1 MKLPMDKLILRILP
15 VPADRQFAETPL
27 KPGLRKRLANF
38 IPDIRRQYAE
48 KKKNLPP
55 NDKKYRPSTMWYFFA
70 TVLVVLSI
78 QNFLGSSRV
87 EVISYSQFKSLLKK
101 DLINDLVIRETTID
115 GNLKGAAVKEVLKP
129 EKLKE
134 ISPEVLAS
142 KKPFPFETVRV
153 EDPGLTAELES
164 AKIPFKGELTSN
176 WLPTILSWVV
186 PVGLFFLMWSYLG
199 RKMGSA
205 SGGLMQIGKS
215 KAKVYIEK
223 KTGVTFADV
232 AGIDE
237 AEQEVAEVVGFLKD
251 PDKYQR
257 LGGRIP
263 KGVLIVGP
271 PGTGKTLLARAVAG
285 EAGVPFFSLTGS
297 DFVEMFVG
305 VGAARVRD
313 LFLQAVKNAPSIIF
327 IDELDAIGKARGV
340 SVLAGN
346 DEREQTLNQ
355 LLAEMDGFDPNQGVI
370 IMAATNRP
378 EILDAA
384 LLRPGRFDRQILVD
398 RPDIIGRTKILKL
411 HAKKVTLAADLD
423 LAVVAAKTPGFVG
436 ADLANIVNEAA
447 LLAARQD
454 KESIDMTDFDEAI
467 ERVVAGLQKKSHVI
481 NPKEKKIVA
490 YHESGHALMAELVPG
505 ADPVSKISII
515 PRGVAALGYTTQ
527 LPTEDRYLMTRSE
540 LLARIDVLLGGRV
553 AEEIVFGDVS
563 TGAQNDLQRATEIA
577 RTMIT
582 QFGMSEKLGL
592 AALEG
597 PRHATFLMVPTQQPK
612 EYSEETARLIDG
624 EVNQILSEA
633 HTKARDILL
642 AHRDALEELAK
653 LLLDK
658 EVVDRPALQ
667 EILKARSIDSI
678 EEKTR
683 APENNGSESP
693 GASHERNNQ
702 GMGNPT
708 FLNKREIDPAGR
720 QKS

>member
-1 MKLPMDKLILRILP
+1 MSFPINDSVPQTAPPLADQPAAKPP
-15 VPADRQFAETPL
+15 VENGPQRPVARFIAEV
-27 KPGLRKRLANF
+27 RAR
-38 IPDIRRQYAE
+38 YAE
-48 KKKNLPP
+48 KKKNDGPG
-55 NDKKYRPSTMWYFFA
+55 KKFQVSPIWLFLA
-70 TVLVVLSI
+70 TLSI
-78 QNFLGSSRV
+78 VGMMQSFFFRSPIEL
-87 EVISYSQFKSLLKK
+87 ISYSQFKSLVKK
-101 DLINDLVIRETTID
+101 DYINDLVIRETTID
-115 GNLKGAAVKEVLKP
+115 GNLKGVAFKEIATP

-134 ISPEVLAS
+134 MSAETLANM
-142 KKPFPFETVRV
+142 KPFPFTTVKV
-153 EDPGLTAELES
+153 QDPGLTAELEA
-164 AKIPFKGELTSN
+164 AKIPFKGEVTSS
-176 WLPTILSWVV
+176 WLPTLLSWVV
-186 PVGLFFLMWSYLG
+186 PVGLFFLLWTYLG
-199 RKMGSA
+199 KKMGA
-205 SGGLMQIGKS
+205 AGGGLMQIGKS

-237 AEQEVAEVVGFLKD
+237 AEEEVTEVVGFLKD
-251 PDKYQR
+251 PEKFQR
-257 LGGRIP
+257 LGGHIP

-313 LFLQAVKNAPSIIF
+313 LFMQAVKSAPSIIF

-340 SVLAGN
+340 SMVTGN

-398 RPDIIGRTKILKL
+398 RPDIKGRTKILEL
-411 HAKKVTLAADLD
+411 HAKKVKLSEAVELAI
-423 LAVVAAKTPGFVG
+423 VAAKTPGFVG

-454 KESIDMTDFDEAI
+454 KASIEMTDFDEAI
-467 ERVVAGLQKKSHVI
+467 ERIVAGLQKKSHVI
-481 NPKEKKIVA
+481 NPKEKRIVA
-490 YHESGHALMAELVPG
+490 YHESGHALVAELVPG

-527 LPTEDRYLMTRSE
+527 LPSEDRYLMTRSE
-540 LLARIDVLLGGRV
+540 LVARIDVLLGGRV
-553 AEEIVFGDVS
+553 AEEIIFGDIS

-592 AALEG
+592 ASLEG
-597 PRHATFLMVPTQQPK
+597 ARHSTFLMVPTQSPK
-612 EYSEETARLIDG
+612 EYSEKTARLIDD
-624 EVNQILSEA
+624 EIKQILSEA
-633 HTKARDILL
+633 HEKARDILVMQ
-642 AHRDALEELAK
+642 RPALEELAK
-653 LLLDK
+653 LLMEK

-667 EILKARSIDSI
+667 AILKVRRIDSLKQKKPAVETI
-678 EEKTR
+678 DS
-683 APENNGSESP
+683 ENN
-693 GASHERNNQ
+693 
-702 GMGNPT
+702 
-708 FLNKREIDPAGR
+708 PANGEGD
-720 QKS
+720 

>member
-1 MKLPMDKLILRILP
+1 MIMKNPIGGSASRFAQTTPKTGLRESVKKFFADLRTEYQARKKNKLPMEKKQRRFSIGYLILAFVAIL
-15 VPADRQFAETPL
+15 VMQHYIGR
-27 KPGLRKRLANF
+27 
-38 IPDIRRQYAE
+38 
-48 KKKNLPP
+48 
-55 NDKKYRPSTMWYFFA
+55 
-70 TVLVVLSI
+70 
-78 QNFLGSSRV
+78 SRV
-87 EVISYSQFKSLLKK
+87 EVIDYSQFKSLLNQRLIT
-101 DLINDLVIRETTID
+101 DLTID
-115 GNLKGAAVKEVLKP
+115 ETAIQGHMKGGAFKEIFTP
-129 EKLKE
+129 EKVKQM
-134 ISPEVLAS
+134 SPELIEG
-142 KKPFPFETVRV
+142 KTLFLFETVRV
-153 EDPGLTAELES
+153 EDPGLTAELEA
-164 AKIPFKGELTSN
+164 AKIPFKGQITSN

-186 PVGLFFLMWSYLG
+186 PIALFFLVWSYFA
-199 RKMGSA
+199 RKMGA
-205 SGGLMQIGKS
+205 GSGGLMQIGKS

-237 AEQEVAEVVGFLKD
+237 AEEEVAEVVGFLKD
-251 PDKYQR
+251 PEKYQR

-285 EAGVPFFSLTGS
+285 EAGVPFFSLSGS

-313 LFLQAVKNAPSIIF
+313 LFMQAVKHAPSIIF
-327 IDELDAIGKARGV
+327 IDELDAIGKSRGV
-340 SVLAGN
+340 NMLSSN

-378 EILDAA
+378 EILDTA

-398 RPDIIGRTKILKL
+398 RPDIKGRTKILQL
-411 HAKKVTLAADLD
+411 HAKKVKLSPDLD
-423 LAVVAAKTPGFVG
+423 LAMVAAKTPGFVG

-454 KESIDMTDFDEAI
+454 KESIDMAEFDEAI
-467 ERVVAGLQKKSHVI
+467 ERAVAGLQKKSHVI
-481 NPKEKKIVA
+481 NPKEKKTVA
-490 YHESGHALMAELVPG
+490 YHESGHALVAELVPG

-515 PRGVAALGYTTQ
+515 PRGIAALGYTTQ

-592 AALEG
+592 TSLEG
-597 PRHATFLMVPTQQPK
+597 PRRAAFLMVPTHNPR
-612 EYSEETARLIDG
+612 EYSEETARLIDA
-624 EVNQILSEA
+624 EVKQILSEA
-633 HTKARDILL
+633 HTKARDILF
-642 AHRDALEELAK
+642 AHRGALGELAE
-653 LLLDK
+653 LLLEK

-667 EILKARSIDSI
+667 AILKVRSIDSLK
-678 EEKTR
+678 EKKR
-683 APENNGSESP
+683 AAEMQRSEGFLPEAESE
-693 GASHERNNQ
+693 
-702 GMGNPT
+702 
-708 FLNKREIDPAGR
+708 
-720 QKS
+720 